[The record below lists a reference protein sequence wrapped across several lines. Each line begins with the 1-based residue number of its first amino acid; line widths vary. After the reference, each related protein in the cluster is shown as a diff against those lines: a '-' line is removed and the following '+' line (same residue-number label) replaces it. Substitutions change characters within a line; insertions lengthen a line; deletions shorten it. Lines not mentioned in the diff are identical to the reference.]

1 MRRSRTSTTHA
12 SSSSLVTLVTL
23 LLLCCVAAVHAL
35 TDPATT
41 IQFDDTLNGLSL
53 FGVGCRKKGP
63 IKVYSVGM
71 YSDTGTKEC
80 LATQPKS
87 TSSLAAL
94 RNALQSTPLT
104 TFVLKMNFKV
114 GAEKMAEAIAESVI
128 PRTSNTGA
136 VDTLKRLISDGVA
149 AKGAA
154 TPGTV
159 LTFDCT
165 SDGSVK
171 VSVDGR
177 EAGTAPDLCQA
188 FTDVFLDD
196 KAVSPSFRESVVDNC
211 CEVSGTGGSSE
222 AGSAPSSSQASH
234 FWQGKS
240 NLKVPH
246 LPYKYSALQPVISE
260 KTMRL
265 IHEENYAK

>member
-1 MRRSRTSTTHA
+1 MRRSPTPTTHF
-12 SSSSLVTLVTL
+12 SSSSLVTLF
-23 LLLCCVAAVHAL
+23 LLLCCRAATVHAL

-41 IQFDDTLNGLSL
+41 IQFDDTRDGLSL

-71 YSDTGTKEC
+71 YSDAGTKES

-128 PRTSNTGA
+128 PRTSNMGA
-136 VDTLKRLISDGVA
+136 VDTLKRLIADGVA

-177 EAGTAPDLCQA
+177 EVGSAPDLCQA
-188 FTDVFLDD
+188 FTGVFLDD

-211 CEVSGTGGSSE
+211 CEVSGTGESSE
-222 AGSAPSSSQASH
+222 AGSATSSSQASH
-234 FWQGKS
+234 FWQRKS
-240 NLKVPH
+240 NLKVPQ